1 MTETAGNA
9 RSPAAR
15 SFAPRMNML
24 VVWHSAWDAWVAYAA
39 PISLL
44 AILGLTGPSILFA
57 YLAQSIGISD
67 FVHLSGPLVTYQGLA
82 NLSLPNN
89 GAVLLL
95 VAQSAFSACTSMLTQ
110 VGILWLIL
118 RRVTTLHFGHLLRAL
133 PMMGIAILIHGLFIT
148 VPVTA
153 INVPLRGTAFDLDNL
168 GQKGYS
174 PAGIAQVILL
184 RTFHHLV
191 PLPDSPFREFL
202 ALGRQSLGSWPSV
215 ENSYSQHLAD
225 EYGSAVAAS
234 STRKQTLG
242 EDSAVLRYGFVI
254 ACLIVAWLTE
264 ILLRLQPAAILHA
277 TAIGGNELTAAL
289 HATGWTIKHF
299 GHIAVLSLGLR
310 LCVGVFMMVFLTIP
324 EVIYES
330 VEVTGYIGQVL
341 AWLKLPLCE
350 PFAFTAAWLMLNSIA
365 TSFVI
370 ACDAQIYLQ
379 SYRCTSRLSEYGDH

>member
-1 MTETAGNA
+1 
-9 RSPAAR
+9 
-15 SFAPRMNML
+15 ML
-24 VVWHSAWDAWVAYAA
+24 AVWHSAWDAWVAYAA

-44 AILGLTGPSILFA
+44 AILGLTGPAILFA

-82 NLSLPNN
+82 NLSLLNN
-89 GAVLLL
+89 VTFPLL

-110 VGILWLIL
+110 AGILWLIL

-133 PMMGIAILIHGLFIT
+133 PMMGIAIFIHGLFIT

-191 PLPDSPFREFL
+191 PLPDSPYREFL
-202 ALGRQSLGSWPSV
+202 ALGRQSLGNWPNA
-215 ENSYSQHLAD
+215 ENSYNQHLAD
-225 EYGSAVAAS
+225 EYGPAVAAS
-234 STRKQTLG
+234 STRKQTSG
-242 EDSAVLRYGFVI
+242 EDSAFLRYGFVI
-254 ACLIVAWLTE
+254 ACLIAAWLVE

-277 TAIGGNELTAAL
+277 TAIGGNALTAAL

-299 GHIAVLSLGLR
+299 GHIATLSLGLR
-310 LCVGVFMMVFLTIP
+310 LCVGVFMIVFLTIP

-330 VEVTGYIGQVL
+330 VEVTGYIGQAL
-341 AWLKLPLCE
+341 AWLKLPLCG
-350 PFAFTAAWLMLNSIA
+350 PFAFVAAWSMLNSIA

-379 SYRCTSRLSEYGDH
+379 GYRCTSRLSEYGRPPDVVARLIVWVG